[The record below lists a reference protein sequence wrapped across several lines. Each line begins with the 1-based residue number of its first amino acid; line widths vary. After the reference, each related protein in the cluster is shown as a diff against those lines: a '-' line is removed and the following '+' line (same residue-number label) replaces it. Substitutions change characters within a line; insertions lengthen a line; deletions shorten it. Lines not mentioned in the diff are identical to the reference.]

1 MLGKCFSSLL
11 DTLIL
16 ENPVV
21 HNPPR
26 LQEFRKSL
34 ID

>member
-1 MLGKCFSSLL
+1 MLGKCFSSWL

-21 HNPPR
+21 HSPPR
-26 LQEFRKSL
+26 LQEFIKSV